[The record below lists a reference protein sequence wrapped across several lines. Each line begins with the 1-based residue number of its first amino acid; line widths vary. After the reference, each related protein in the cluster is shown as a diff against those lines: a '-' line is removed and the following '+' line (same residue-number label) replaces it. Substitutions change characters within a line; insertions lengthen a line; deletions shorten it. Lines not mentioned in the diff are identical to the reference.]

1 MFGKEIVLS
10 KNNTSI
16 ISKGL
21 LLKGNLVSDGLL
33 EVEGQIDGNVKGNEI
48 TIRETG
54 SITGKLVANVV
65 NIKGNFE
72 GVIRS
77 QKINISGKA
86 VIKGTLEYVALCV
99 EDGASIIGD
108 LKRLD
113 EIILDDDET
122 ILSASK
128 NSYNKKSN
136 SPYEDMEDDKK
147 DSEKNKNIKLNKKFK
162 KNAKEQNTEQSNY
175 DNQSDLIRTENQEE
189 DKKETEGQYNI

>member
-72 GVIRS
+72 GIIKS

-86 VIKGTLEYVALCV
+86 IIKGTLEYVTLCV

-128 NSYNKKSN
+128 NSYNKK
-136 SPYEDMEDDKK
+136 
-147 DSEKNKNIKLNKKFK
+147 
-162 KNAKEQNTEQSNY
+162 
-175 DNQSDLIRTENQEE
+175 R
-189 DKKETEGQYNI
+189 

>member
-108 LKRLD
+108 LKRMD

-122 ILSASK
+122 VLNASK

-162 KNAKEQNTEQSNY
+162 KNEKEQNTEQSNY
-175 DNQSDLIRTENQEE
+175 DNQSDLIGTENQEE
-189 DKKETEGQYNI
+189 DKKETEGQYII

>member
-21 LLKGNLVSDGLL
+21 ILKGNLVSDGLL

-72 GVIRS
+72 GIIKS

-86 VIKGTLEYVALCV
+86 IIKGTLEYVALCV

-162 KNAKEQNTEQSNY
+162 KNTKEQNTEQSNY
-175 DNQSDLIRTENQEE
+175 DNQSDLIGTENQEE

>member
-72 GVIRS
+72 GIIKS

-86 VIKGTLEYVALCV
+86 IIKGTLEYVALCV

-147 DSEKNKNIKLNKKFK
+147 DKKKNKNIKLNKKFK
-162 KNAKEQNTEQSNY
+162 KNTKEQNTEQSNY
-175 DNQSDLIRTENQEE
+175 DNQSDLIGTENQEE

>member
-175 DNQSDLIRTENQEE
+175 DNQSDLIGTENQEE

>member
-21 LLKGNLVSDGLL
+21 ILKGNLVSDGLL

-72 GVIRS
+72 GIIKS

-86 VIKGTLEYVALCV
+86 IIKGTLEYVALCV

-175 DNQSDLIRTENQEE
+175 DNQSDLIGTENQEE

>member
-108 LKRLD
+108 LKRMD

-122 ILSASK
+122 VLNASK

-175 DNQSDLIRTENQEE
+175 DNQSDLIGTENQEE

>member
-72 GVIRS
+72 GIIKS

-86 VIKGTLEYVALCV
+86 IIKGTLEYVALCV

-175 DNQSDLIRTENQEE
+175 DNQSDLIGTENQEE

>member
-72 GVIRS
+72 GIIKS

-86 VIKGTLEYVALCV
+86 IIKGTLEYVALCV

-162 KNAKEQNTEQSNY
+162 KNTKEQNTEQSNY
-175 DNQSDLIRTENQEE
+175 DNQSDLIGTENQEE

>member
-21 LLKGNLVSDGLL
+21 VLKGNLVSDGLL

-175 DNQSDLIRTENQEE
+175 DNQSDLIGTENQEE